1 MGRDR
6 AHAGGA
12 ARAAQADAVIG
23 GSTRPSLRSRRR
35 GSPGRRPALPAPAH
49 SSSPRNGLRRVDFT
63 RLTKRRPRHT
73 AAPVTVAPFR
83 AWRIIGPL
91 LPGPQRREW
100 DSNPRWRAPHTLSR
114 RAPSTTRASLPVR
127 PPSGPR
133 WREWEPN
140 PRYRKRYTG
149 FRGRRLRPLGHL
161 PLPRTGHLP
170 RAAGELFGPRAR
182 VNSARGEELRQH
194 PTALLGQHSATGF
207 RGVVPTTVDPD
218 RVATDE
224 SAGLGVVGAPRR
236 GARAHRRPRRRTSRR
251 VRESRRASRRPDAS
265 GRPRPPHGAA
275 TPRRAPSGR
284 RRLPLVAPLAEHL
297 AVAQRPRRPGRRR
310 PRRLARPLERG
321 ASSVR
326 RREGRTSPFI
336 FFDRPAGPEGNRTP
350 NLRFRR
356 PTLYPIELWARYVT
370 SCLPPLLSWRRE
382 WDLNPR

>member
-275 TPRRAPSGR
+275 TASACAVGSPSPPARCTPRRAPR
-284 RRLPLVAPLAEHL
+284 RRTATAPT
-297 AVAQRPRRPGRRR
+297 G
-310 PRRLARPLERG
+310 
-321 ASSVR
+321 
-326 RREGRTSPFI
+326 TSPAAAPRAPARARRIQRSATRGSNVSIYFL
-336 FFDRPAGPEGNRTP
+336 RPSGGPRGE
-350 NLRFRR
+350 
-356 PTLYPIELWARYVT
+356 
-370 SCLPPLLSWRRE
+370 S
-382 WDLNPR
+382 NPQPAVP